1 MSTLEEIQEE
11 LRRLREESEKIRI
24 EREKLRLK
32 EEKLK
37 EIKEKLFKQTYK
49 KRIDLNKFKPLFKNV
64 LKLHYEIGFNMFYSE
79 DFINFEV
86 SKGIEEFV
94 TIPYNIAIGIHTHP
108 RYLYNSEYKPPSHTD
123 YIQSIYDFIKT
134 KSTNIVVEESGIWIY
149 GPNKELID
157 EVYRVQPD
165 ISEILAGEMKEG
177 EQDRRLDV
185 GDRLYDLIDIL
196 GYNANNEH
204 QNLVLNKRLVI
215 GIIINHILE
224 EPPTKEFIKE
234 LENEDMNILIKRY
247 QIQKEKINIPEYIIR
262 MGDLIGAD
270 GIGFNVKYIK
280 WEDTFEF
287 DINITGQYLDIFN
300 QIKDRGLNVFDEKD
314 KDIIIEIANKTEE
327 ARILRKKDI

>member
-1 MSTLEEIQEE
+1 
-11 LRRLREESEKIRI
+11 
-24 EREKLRLK
+24 
-32 EEKLK
+32 
-37 EIKEKLFKQTYK
+37 
-49 KRIDLNKFKPLFKNV
+49 
-64 LKLHYEIGFNMFYSE
+64 
-79 DFINFEV
+79 
-86 SKGIEEFV
+86 
-94 TIPYNIAIGIHTHP
+94 
-108 RYLYNSEYKPPSHTD
+108 
-123 YIQSIYDFIKT
+123 
-134 KSTNIVVEESGIWIY
+134 
-149 GPNKELID
+149 
-157 EVYRVQPD
+157 
-165 ISEILAGEMKEG
+165 MKEG